1 MLAEARGMILR
12 NGDWVTAADL
22 SQLTGLEPTALAAG
36 LRAWL
41 REGRLISVSDRHQTY
56 FPVFAFGDETP
67 RQPSTEFG
75 AVVKVLS
82 PQKDAWGLAFWFA
95 SSNHWLGGQRP
106 IDLLRSSP
114 ERVCSAAQ
122 EEVTGPLHG

>member
-1 MLAEARGMILR
+1 MILQD
-12 NGDWVTAADL
+12 GDWVTAAGL
-22 SQLTGLEPTALAAG
+22 SQLTGLEPAALAAG

-41 REGRLISVSDRHQTY
+41 HDGRLISVSDRHQAY
-56 FPVFAFGDETP
+56 FPVFAFGDATP
-67 RQPSTEFG
+67 WQPTAEFG

-95 SSNHWLGGQRP
+95 SSNHWLGGQRTK
-106 IDLLRSSP
+106 DLLRSSP
-114 ERVCSAAQ
+114 ARVRNAAQ